1 MRALIF
7 NIFFYG
13 MTTLYVFVCLI
24 FSLIPGRAALMAA
37 LRRYTKVMVW
47 GMRRIGGMDIQVL
60 GKEHIPPTG
69 PVIIAA
75 KHQSYGD
82 GFVIFSQFE
91 DLTFIAGDHLEK
103 VWGLKRILTKMNAVL
118 IDSCGGSDSR
128 EKMEREA
135 ARVKREGRRLLIFPE
150 GHLSQVGTHHK
161 YRKGVW
167 HLQQDFDCPVIPV
180 ANTLGQRWN
189 QTDWAKYTGRATI
202 EFLEPIQPGLDKD
215 EFMALLQDRIESRSI
230 ALLDL
235 DNPGALNPE
244 DIGQIRENHVA
255 KAKRLAR
262 EAEETLVPETEAG

>member
-13 MTTLYVFVCLI
+13 MTTLYVLVCLL

-60 GKEHIPPTG
+60 GKEHIPATG

-82 GFVIFSQFE
+82 GFVIFSQFD

-128 EKMEREA
+128 AKMEREA
-135 ARVKREGRRLLIFPE
+135 ANVKKDGRRLLIFPE

-161 YRKGVW
+161 YRKGIW

-189 QTDWAKYTGRATI
+189 QSDWAKYTGRATI
-202 EFLEPIQPGLDKD
+202 EFLEPIQPGLEKD

-244 DIGQIRENHVA
+244 DIGQLRENHVA